1 MAEHD
6 VTFVD
11 TLWKSLKAWA
21 KEQAA
26 RNATPT
32 LEQCAAEVKR
42 LGDAIIGPSGSLR
55 ADAVTFFAAET
66 LEMVGKFSADARPC
80 NT

>member
-1 MAEHD
+1 MAPRD

-11 TLWKSLKAWA
+11 TLWNLLKAWA

-26 RNATPT
+26 QNATPT

-42 LGDAIIGPSGSLR
+42 LGETIIGNSGALR

-66 LEMVGKFSADARPC
+66 LEMVAKFSAEA
-80 NT
+80 TA